1 MIITRGITCQRHIL
15 IWGMIIITS
24 TVRRRGSPRCMDVKE
39 QLCSLLWRVSD
50 IISSEAPHNISLPAC
65 SALAAPFDSENY

>member
-1 MIITRGITCQRHIL
+1 
-15 IWGMIIITS
+15 
-24 TVRRRGSPRCMDVKE
+24 MDVKE

-50 IISSEAPHNISLPAC
+50 IISSEAPHNISVPAC